1 MKNFFILTYN
11 AESIEAEQ
19 LMKIFEQVQSVL
31 KPTQKLIVLPDS
43 VTLTD
48 YTKEELVN
56 FLEKY
61 QRTIEGLINE

>member
-11 AESIEAEQ
+11 AESIEVEQ
-19 LMKIFEQVQSVL
+19 LQKIFEQVQGLL